1 MVLVSGKKKVEPS
14 EAEPLVEGGM
24 AVSFSDPK
32 WEKEVK
38 ARVETRKKKPA
49 SRPKKKPANVIVDDN
64 DGAA

>member
-1 MVLVSGKKKVEPS
+1 MTLVSGKKKVEPS

-38 ARVETRKKKPA
+38 ARAETRKKKPA
-49 SRPKKKPANVIVDDN
+49 GRPKKSNKVVVEDN
-64 DGAA
+64 DSND